1 MLEKNCSCQNS
12 TLKVNDLYSVYSSTL
27 YTYSARLSSFVW
39 GEISWT
45 PWWVAVSSSEKAAL
59 CFVLYWM
66 FWKRKKKHSS
76 WRPIEHSSLVNHLA
90 QVKNWKKPIPPSVI
104 AFSIWYLY
112 NSHSKNLIKHL
123 KENIFDRS
131 TCSQR
136 SKESLFVLSLHFPFC
151 PCILFH
157 LLKFNRISLYYSLG
171 QV

>member
-76 WRPIEHSSLVNHLA
+76 WRPTKHSPLVDHLA
-90 QVKNWKKPIPPSVI
+90 QVKTWKK
-104 AFSIWYLY
+104 L
-112 NSHSKNLIKHL
+112 SHS
-123 KENIFDRS
+123 
-131 TCSQR
+131 
-136 SKESLFVLSLHFPFC
+136 VLLHFPFDVAMYNQIKHPLDKEKQYQIRDRDPYKNYFSLRC
-151 PCILFH
+151 WNTPWFPAIWLLIHPYPCI
-157 LLKFNRISLYYSLG
+157 I
-171 QV
+171 